1 MRQPSARC
9 LPNTVDLFRFA
20 PTKDAAGGITGSPY
34 TTAFATGVSCSVQPS
49 APERFLDDA
58 TGRLIQKTVYD
69 VMFTQDYSLRT
80 DDKIVWVDPAGATR
94 KLFVLG
100 SDDQA
105 GRGAV
110 FVVNCQE
117 VA

>member
-9 LPNTVDLFRFA
+9 LPNTVDLYRFT

-34 TTAFATGVSCSVQPS
+34 TTAFATDVACSVQPS

-69 VMFTQDYSLRT
+69 VMFNVNYSLKT
-80 DDKIVWVDPAGATR
+80 DDKIVWVDPAGATH

-105 GRGAV
+105 GRGRV

>member
-9 LPNTVDLFRFA
+9 LPNTVDLYRFVG
-20 PTKDAAGGITGSPY
+20 TKDAAGGITGTPY
-34 TTAFATGVSCSVQPS
+34 TTAFATGVTCSVQPS
-49 APERFLDDA
+49 APERFLDDR

-69 VMFTQDYSLRT
+69 VMFTANYSLKT
-80 DDKIVWVDPAGATR
+80 DDRIIWVDNVGATR
-94 KLFVLG
+94 KLDVLG

-105 GRGAV
+105 GRGGV

-117 VA
+117 VT